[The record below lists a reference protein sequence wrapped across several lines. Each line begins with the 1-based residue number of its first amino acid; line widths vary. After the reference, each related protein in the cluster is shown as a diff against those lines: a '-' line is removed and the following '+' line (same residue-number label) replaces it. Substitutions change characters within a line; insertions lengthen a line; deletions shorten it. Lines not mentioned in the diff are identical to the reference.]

1 MAKLNPAATLP
12 TGSRDA
18 LEIFDERYLDAI
30 GTAQPPTWVDELGE
44 AHDTPALE
52 TKYPMSLLS
61 LRYEETIDERGRFKS
76 IGEKMVD
83 LSVVQFDEG
92 LEVEIMKLITNS
104 FVAGMWEQA
113 PARFIQAEQ
122 MFRLKTIASALV
134 ANTLTCGWDGLP
146 LFHDAHLANGKD
158 TSAGTFDNLQASAK
172 NVADLANIEAEI
184 ALMSAGVLD
193 TQGDLLGA
201 CSGNIAIGVT
211 PSKYHALKNLLKQ
224 DFVPSAAGTATMRNP
239 YHMDQTLTV
248 IRMDQV
254 SVNPGDAN
262 IDANDWF
269 IFDLDLIARGV
280 VPWVL
285 AKLAL
290 PNPGFDDL
298 SLRRYEPA
306 NSDYARSKG
315 VVAVSSRIFYGH
327 KFLFPHAVRKVA
339 GA

>member
-30 GTAQPPTWVDELGE
+30 GVAQPPTWVDDLGE
-44 AHDTPALE
+44 AHTTPALE
-52 TKYPMSLLS
+52 TKYPMAMLS
-61 LRYEETIDERGRFKS
+61 LKYEETIDQRGRFKT

-83 LSVVQFDEG
+83 LNVAQFDEG
-92 LEVEIMKLITNS
+92 VEVELLKLLTNS

-113 PARFIQAEQ
+113 PARLLQAEQ

-134 ANTLTCGWDGLP
+134 ANALTCGWDDLA

-158 TSAGTFDNLQASAK
+158 DANGTFDNLQASAK
-172 NVADLANIEAEI
+172 DVASLTNIEAEMT
-184 ALMSAGVLD
+184 LMAEGVLD
-193 TQGDLLGA
+193 TNGDLLGA
-201 CSGNIAIGVT
+201 CSGNVALGVT
-211 PSKYHALKNLLKQ
+211 PKKYFALKNLLKQ
-224 DFVPSAAGTATMRNP
+224 DFVPNSGGTATMRNP
-239 YHMDQTLTV
+239 YHGDQTLTV

-254 SVNPGDAN
+254 QINPGSSSVDV
-262 IDANDWF
+262 NDWF
-269 IFDLDLIARGV
+269 IFDVDMIMRGV

-298 SLRRYEPA
+298 SLQRFEPA
-306 NSDYARSKG
+306 TSDYAKTKG
-315 VVAVSSRIFYGH
+315 VVAVNSRIFYGH
-327 KFLFPHAVRKVA
+327 KFMFPHAVRKIA